1 MYERYFE
8 KTRFA
13 NLFREIL
20 AKKGQISAKKVRK
33 SKIKKKIKNCI
44 S

>member
-1 MYERYFE
+1 MRDILK

-33 SKIKKKIKNCI
+33 SKFGEKT
-44 S
+44 

>member
-1 MYERYFE
+1 MRDILK

-13 NLFREIL
+13 NLFRDIL
-20 AKKGQISAKKVRK
+20 AKKGQNSAKKVRK
-33 SKIKKKIKNCI
+33 SKIQKKFKNDI